1 MPRVVPQ
8 SGRPTI
14 PVVVCLCLALAGTAG
29 AQSIDQAVAALSS
42 RDAAVRKDALAK
54 INAARNPQA
63 AGAVARL
70 IADPQPDVQEA
81 AIGTLLTLVLPPPAA
96 APRGSWHTFRPAA
109 EPDRVEGRAR
119 QALIAGLQPVRPVP
133 PGAFDPLADLMS
145 DADSRVRPTATYA
158 FGVLAT
164 SKHGLVP
171 ERAKA
176 RALAAF
182 VKMIG
187 SPHQDTRLVGME
199 VAGRAF
205 AAPLDGEPP
214 ITPIAG
220 EALSDAL
227 VAAMNVPDMKNR
239 AGAMEA
245 LGRLRERRAAPSLS
259 DRFVYHREHGPR
271 QQAVVA
277 LEALARLNDPTTASL
292 IRPLIEDAWTR
303 WDDTR
308 LAMLFA
314 RTRLFRDGSEER
326 LRRAVGDKKTGAQA
340 RAYLLELGL
349 VP

>member
-1 MPRVVPQ
+1 MVAF
-8 SGRPTI
+8 
-14 PVVVCLCLALAGTAG
+14 LCLALAGAVAAQ
-29 AQSIDQAVAALSS
+29 AQSIEQAMAALGS
-42 RDAAVRKDALAK
+42 RDAAVRKDALSK
-54 INAARNPQA
+54 INAAKNPQA

-70 IADPQPDVQEA
+70 IADPQSDVQEA
-81 AIGTLLTLVLPPPAA
+81 AIDTLLTLVLPPARPAE
-96 APRGSWHTFRPAA
+96 RGNWHTFRPSA
-109 EPDRVEGRAR
+109 EPDNVEARAR
-119 QALIAGLQPVRPVP
+119 QALIAGMQPIRPVP
-133 PGAFDPLADLMS
+133 PGAYDPLADLMS
-145 DADSRVRPTATYA
+145 DADSRVRPAATYA

-187 SPHQDTRLVGME
+187 SPHQETRLVGME

-205 AAPLDGEPP
+205 AAPLDGDPP
-214 ITPIAG
+214 MTPFAG

-227 VAAMNVPDMKNR
+227 VAAMNMPDMKDQ

-245 LGRLRERRAAPSLS
+245 LGRLRDRRAAPSLS

-277 LEALARLNDPTTASL
+277 LEALARLKDATTASL
-292 IRPLIEDAWTR
+292 IRPLVEDAWTR

-314 RTRLFRDGSEER
+314 RARLFQDGSEER
-326 LRRAVGDKKTGAQA
+326 LRRAASDKKTGAQA